1 MLLYNYNGD
10 DMKKV
15 LVTGGAG
22 FIGSNLSLKLIN
34 KGYDVVVLDSL
45 SEQIHGKNPNNSY
58 TYNLIKDK
66 VKFIKGDVNDKDAWD
81 KALTSDIDYVIHL
94 AAETGTGQSMY
105 EVNKYIS
112 TNIGGTAIL
121 LDKLV
126 NEETNVKK
134 LIIASSRAVYGE
146 GKYKCEEHGIVYPI
160 SRKEEDMEKKDFNV
174 KCPICNKDVKMLFTD
189 ETSLLHPTSI
199 YGYTKK
205 AQEELCML
213 TGKSINLPVVGFRF
227 QNVYGPGQ
235 SLKNPYTGILSIF
248 STQIKNNN
256 DINIFE
262 DGTESRD
269 FVYIE
274 DVTDA
279 IILSLN
285 NERANYEVFNVGSGE
300 KTDVLTVAKTL
311 KEKYNS
317 SVNINISGNY
327 RLGDIKD
334 NIADLTKIKNILG
347 YEPKVF
353 FKEGISNFV
362 DWVETQEVGEDNY
375 NKSIEEMK
383 EKGLYK

>member
-1 MLLYNYNGD
+1 
-10 DMKKV
+10 MKI

-22 FIGSNLSLKLIN
+22 FIGSNLVLKLID
-34 KGYDVVVLDSL
+34 KGYKVVVLDNL
-45 SEQIHGKNPNNSY
+45 SEQIHGENPDNSY

-66 VKFIKGDVNDKDAWD
+66 VQFVKGNVNDKKAWD
-81 KALTSDIDYVIHL
+81 EALTNDIDLVIHL

-105 EVNKYIS
+105 EVNRYID
-112 TNIGGTAIL
+112 TNIGGTSIL

-126 NEETNVKK
+126 NEKLNVKK
-134 LIIASSRAVYGE
+134 LIVASSRSIYGE
-146 GKYKCEEHGIVYPI
+146 GKYKCLEHGIVYPE
-160 SRKEEDMEKKDFNV
+160 SRKEENMEKGDFNI
-174 KCPICNKDVKMLFTD
+174 KCPICSKNVEMLPTD
-189 ETSLLHPTSI
+189 EESLSHPSSV

-205 AQEELCML
+205 AEEELCML
-213 TGKSINLPVVGFRF
+213 VGKSINLPVVGFRF

-269 FVYIE
+269 FVYID

-279 IILSLN
+279 IILSIN
-285 NERANYEVFNVGSGE
+285 NDNANYEIFNVGSGE
-300 KTDVLTVAKTL
+300 KTDVYTVAQTL

-317 SVNINISGNY
+317 NVNINISGNY

-334 NIADLTKIKNILG
+334 NIADLTKIKNILN

-353 FKEGISNFV
+353 FKEGISRFI
-362 DWVETQEVGEDNY
+362 DWVETQEIGQDNY
-375 NKSIEEMK
+375 EKSIQEMK